1 MPVAVPDAFYKIV
14 VKDSSTPGGQPDV
27 LAFIIPMT
35 GVGNYNSSNH
45 EVTPYFTSV
54 DTIEAL
60 TGLNFLTSVDDDV
73 EAELERVVH
82 IELWEE

>member
-1 MPVAVPDAFYKIV
+1 
-14 VKDSSTPGGQPDV
+14 
-27 LAFIIPMT
+27 MT

-45 EVTPYFTSV
+45 DLTPYLAAV

-60 TGLNFLTSVDDDV
+60 TGLNFLTSLDDDL
-73 EAELERVVH
+73 EGELERVVH

>member
-1 MPVAVPDAFYKIV
+1 MAVPDAFYKIV
-14 VKDSSTPGGQPDV
+14 VKDSSSPGGNPDV

-35 GVGNYNSSNH
+35 GVGNYNSENH
-45 EVTPYFTSV
+45 DLTPYLTSV

-60 TGLNFLTSVDDDV
+60 TGLNFLTSLDDDL
-73 EAELERVVH
+73 EGELERVVH

>member
-1 MPVAVPDAFYKIV
+1 M
-14 VKDSSTPGGQPDV
+14 
-27 LAFIIPMT
+27 
-35 GVGNYNSSNH
+35 
-45 EVTPYFTSV
+45 TPYFTSV